1 MTDDTRPNRELT
13 LQDEALLALLDG
25 AHAGVDLTEGDA
37 GDLDREA
44 LETLGLMAASLDP
57 APVPVGARAQLFAR
71 LGLEGRSSAAAEP
84 QAREEAVGA
93 ATSAEP
99 PTVRAFPTAPP
110 PVPASNLATWALAAT
125 VLLALGLALWGGF
138 MWSEVRQSRTV
149 IASLSEELD
158 RMTEQNADFQ
168 QVRFENQQL
177 RSHLATAV
185 QPHAQVCALNAVA
198 ADQPQAKGAVFL
210 SPDNGRWVLAASNL
224 AKCQLGRRYR
234 LWFLDEDGRYSGG
247 EMLEHVNG
255 EAEIELA
262 AGDLPEGTQAIL
274 LTLEFPDQ
282 FGPEPAGERV
292 LFGDRTVEVY

>member
-1 MTDDTRPNRELT
+1 MTEDTRPHGEISP
-13 LQDEALLALLDG
+13 QDEALLTLLDG
-25 AHAGVDLTEGDA
+25 ADSGVDPTRTGA
-37 GDLDREA
+37 GSDLDRA
-44 LETLGLMAASLDP
+44 TLETLGLMASSLDP
-57 APVPVGARAQLFAR
+57 APVSDGARADLFAR
-71 LGLEGRSSAAAEP
+71 LGLEHRSA
-84 QAREEAVGA
+84 GA
-93 ATSAEP
+93 APSSLGELPATETS
-99 PTVRAFPTAPP
+99 TVRAFPTAPP
-110 PVPASNLATWALAAT
+110 PVRSSNLASWALAAT

-158 RMTEQNADFQ
+158 RMTEQSADFQ

-255 EAEIELA
+255 EAEVELA